1 MGFKYGIAA
10 LGLVC
15 GSLLSGSVFAAV
27 TISAPEEIV
36 LLAVNDQ
43 EVNTGLFRSKKNEYK
58 VDAGQVAL
66 SVRYQQYFEHLSGE
80 HDILKSGIVTV
91 TAPDLKDGQTYQLAL
106 VNAPRNFDEGKAFA
120 IQPTVAIYDKNK
132 KMIVQQTGV
141 NNEAKSWL
149 SSGIFAKVVDLTG
162 TNKTA
167 NNQPAPIYANNTV
180 NANVPVAVET
190 GTPVVVGG
198 SRSAISTADQQLI
211 QIWQKASKVER
222 QKFMSWLAT
231 Q

>member
-43 EVNTGLFRSKKNEYK
+43 EVNTGLFRSKNNEYK

-66 SVRYQQYFEHLSGE
+66 SVRYQQYFEHLNGE
-80 HDILKSGIVTV
+80 HDILKSGVVTV

-106 VNAPRNFDEGKAFA
+106 VNAPRSFDEAKAFVT
-120 IQPTVAIYDKNK
+120 QPTVAIYDKNK
-132 KMIVQQTGV
+132 KRIVQQTGV
-141 NNEAKSWL
+141 NNEAKPWL

-162 TNKTA
+162 THKTP
-167 NNQPAPIYANNTV
+167 NNQPEPVYANTTV
-180 NANVPVAVET
+180 NATAPVNVEIVSPT
-190 GTPVVVGG
+190 VVSG
-198 SRSAISTADQQLI
+198 SPSVSSTADQQLI
-211 QIWQKASKVER
+211 QIWQKASKAER
-222 QKFMSWLAT
+222 QKFMSWLAE

>member
-43 EVNTGLFRSKKNEYK
+43 EINSGLFRSKNNEYK
-58 VDAGQVAL
+58 VDAGQVSL
-66 SVRYQQYFEHLSGE
+66 SVRYQQYFEHLNGE
-80 HDILKSGIVTV
+80 HDILKSGVVTV

-106 VNAPRNFDEGKAFA
+106 VNAPRSFDEAKAFVT
-120 IQPTVAIYDKNK
+120 QPTVAIYDKNK

-141 NNEAKSWL
+141 NNEVKPWL
-149 SSGIFAKVVDLTG
+149 SSGIFTKVMDLTG
-162 TNKTA
+162 THKTPT
-167 NNQPAPIYANNTV
+167 NQPAPVYANNATGSI
-180 NANVPVAVET
+180 AVASVMNH
-190 GTPVVVGG
+190 
-198 SRSAISTADQQLI
+198 SDSTTSSDQQLI

-222 QKFMSWLAT
+222 QKFMSWLAE